1 MFILGNI
8 DPYGVM
14 VKGKPDDVE
23 DAVKNATIMV
33 LMLYGQ
39 GAIFSPPIAPKI

>member
-23 DAVKNATIMV
+23 DAVKNAINNGV
-33 LMLYGQ
+33 N
-39 GAIFSPPIAPKI
+39 AI